1 MPSLRL
7 CVRHTAVQRD
17 YLPRTHLGEAVS
29 GQMKTDTYSATA
41 QAFHWAIAGLVLLAT
56 GLALFR
62 ETFGPW
68 DVWMISVHKVVGLVI
83 LLVAVIRLAWRLRHQ
98 QPPTHPDLGRREA
111 KLASGVHWLMYFL
124 AVLVPAAGWI
134 FVSLAPEERPL
145 DYRGLHSIPE
155 LPLAANDSASFSW
168 HEVHEILGFTFV
180 GLFLLHFA
188 GLLSQ
193 YTRGRRGVAE
203 RMLPRSLS
211 ARLLIAAVVVL
222 WILGLSMDFF
232 SVRLL

>member
-1 MPSLRL
+1 
-7 CVRHTAVQRD
+7 
-17 YLPRTHLGEAVS
+17 
-29 GQMKTDTYSATA
+29 MKTDTYSATA
-41 QAFHWAIAGLVLLAT
+41 RAFHWAIAGLVMLAT

-68 DVWMISVHKVVGLVI
+68 DVWMISVHKVVGLAI
-83 LLVAVIRLAWRLRHQ
+83 LLVAVTRLAWRLRHQ
-98 QPPTHPDLGRREA
+98 QPLKHPELGRREA

-124 AVLVPAAGWI
+124 AVIVPAAGWI

-155 LPLAANDSASFSW
+155 LPLAANDSASFAW
-168 HEVHEILGFTFV
+168 HEIHEILGFMFV

-188 GLLSQ
+188 GLL
-193 YTRGRRGVAE
+193 RHHMLGHRGVAE
-203 RMLPRSLS
+203 RMLPQSRS

-222 WILGLSMDFF
+222 WILGLSLDSFG
-232 SVRLL
+232 VQLL